1 VMSRPFDGKY
11 PWFASV
17 FMPGQGPR
25 AMGLCCQYG
34 GPSAGV
40 RFRSPSLGPGAVHG
54 LGTQVELAL
63 TLTRAGKA
71 MADARVAEK
80 LRTEETFIML
90 GVDAKNGAMR
100 LEAL

>member
-1 VMSRPFDGKY
+1 
-11 PWFASV
+11 
-17 FMPGQGPR
+17 
-25 AMGLCCQYG
+25 
-34 GPSAGV
+34 
-40 RFRSPSLGPGAVHG
+40 
-54 LGTQVELAL
+54 
-63 TLTRAGKA
+63 